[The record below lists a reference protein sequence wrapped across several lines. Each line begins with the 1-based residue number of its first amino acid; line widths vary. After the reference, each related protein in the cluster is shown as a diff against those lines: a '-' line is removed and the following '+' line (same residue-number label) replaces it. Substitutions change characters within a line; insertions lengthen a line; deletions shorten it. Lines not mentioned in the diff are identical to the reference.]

1 MTLPQS
7 PLCEVLTVAPPDAE
21 ELRRT
26 SSVFAAKD
34 VAGSIVGATD
44 LSVGAANV
52 SIEGTLPRAA
62 RSTGPHSVKL
72 TFNRLLR
79 KACRVTNS
87 HLNFL
92 SEPVPLRR

>member
-34 VAGSIVGATD
+34 VAGSIVGGTAV
-44 LSVGAANV
+44 SVGVETV
-52 SIEGTLPRAA
+52 SMEGTLPRAA
-62 RSTGPHSVKL
+62 RSTGPHSFKL
-72 TFNRLLR
+72 TFHRLLR
-79 KACRVTNS
+79 KACRVANS

-92 SEPVPLRR
+92 SVLRGF